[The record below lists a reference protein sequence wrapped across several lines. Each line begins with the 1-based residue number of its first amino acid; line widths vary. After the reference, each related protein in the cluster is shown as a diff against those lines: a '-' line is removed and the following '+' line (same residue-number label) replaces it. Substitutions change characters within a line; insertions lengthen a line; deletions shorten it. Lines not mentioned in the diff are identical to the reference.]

1 MVNGRLVLDY
11 TRCVQCG
18 MCIDS
23 CPFHIIRGSKPRY
36 LVTVGGR
43 RGRHPVIGRELVR
56 VDSEEKAGKVVDRVV
71 DWIYRYAYSGSTLT
85 DQLDSMNFKGFRDR
99 IIKEFAAVEN
109 REP

>member
-1 MVNGRLVLDY
+1 
-11 TRCVQCG
+11 
-18 MCIDS
+18 
-23 CPFHIIRGSKPRY
+23 
-36 LVTVGGR
+36 
-43 RGRHPVIGRELVR
+43 